1 MVIVSSDEQDA
12 ISLFSNFLY
21 DFVKDAEIF
30 KQSLPARASR
40 CEPYHGLNSLYLVK
54 GGVGARWSSGP
65 LPSTDTSDQSGPCLP
80 GVVCALSILPDA
92 GSLGH

>member
-1 MVIVSSDEQDA
+1 MAIVSSDEQAA

-21 DFVKDAEIF
+21 DFVENTEIP

-54 GGVGARWSSGP
+54 GGARWSSGP

-80 GVVCALSILPDA
+80 GVVCALSILPDV
-92 GSLGH
+92 GSLGR